1 MARMWRGLM
10 DEIKIYNKV
19 LTPTEI
25 QAAQTSPSLP
35 PHLLWNMQT
44 NNLVLSWEG
53 PFQLQSRTNL
63 DTGSWAN
70 VTTAPN
76 VSGTIRS
83 LGLPVSGDSKFFR
96 LLY

>member
-1 MARMWRGLM
+1 M
-10 DEIKIYNKV
+10 DEIKIYNKI
-19 LTPTEI
+19 LTLAEI

-44 NNLVLSWEG
+44 NNLVLSWKD
-53 PFQLQSRTNL
+53 PSRLQSRTNL
-63 DTGSWAN
+63 DIGSWAN
-70 VTTAPN
+70 VVAPPN

-83 LGLPVSGDSKFFR
+83 LGLPISGDSKFFR